1 MVKNNRFFTCRLSVA
16 GRLKETEHSYGRPVR
31 SIADNIVYDRET
43 ASERA
48 NDTWLYG
55 IKRSTSLCCGMNR
68 RKRIGKG
75 ISGNFGE
82 WGRYDVMELIRQSTY
97 KSVRCLTNLQDICK
111 SNFRFWKSGTVN
123 CFGNLW

>member
-48 NDTWLYG
+48 NDTWLAVWNKKKY
-55 IKRSTSLCCGMNR
+55 IIVQQDEPEKAD
-68 RKRIGKG
+68 RKGH
-75 ISGNFGE
+75 
-82 WGRYDVMELIRQSTY
+82 IR
-97 KSVRCLTNLQDICK
+97 KLR
-111 SNFRFWKSGTVN
+111 
-123 CFGNLW
+123 